1 MKTTKTM
8 FPLSAFRFPLLA
20 FSLPLLAFSLPL
32 LFAGCAVTTFDAT
45 KADGTKVHVTNT
57 RLLWTTDSYAASI
70 ANDKASL
77 TANKS
82 SVDKEALA
90 AVVQGAVQGAA
101 AAAKP

>member
-8 FPLSAFRFPLLA
+8 FSLFAFRFPLLA
-20 FSLPLLAFSLPL
+20 FSLPLLFV
-32 LFAGCAVTTFDAT
+32 GCAVTTFDAT

-57 RLLWTTDSYAASI
+57 RLFWTTDSYAASI